1 MWARAGLASAGAELI
16 DMTAIRQPVT
26 AVSAHTTVNRPEV
39 STATASTGRPCHW
52 WMTRHSGRLFD
63 AAMDA
68 VKLMLDTT

>member
-39 STATASTGRPCHW
+39 SIPAVSTGGRCHW
-52 WMTRHSGRLFD
+52 WMTRHFWTFVRRGDER
-63 AAMDA
+63 
-68 VKLMLDTT
+68 V